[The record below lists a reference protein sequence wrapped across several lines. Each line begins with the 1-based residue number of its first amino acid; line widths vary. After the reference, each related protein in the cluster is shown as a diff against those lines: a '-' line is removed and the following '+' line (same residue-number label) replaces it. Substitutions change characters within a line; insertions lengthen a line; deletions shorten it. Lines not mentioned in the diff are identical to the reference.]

1 MAELGGVPGVLGS
14 RVSNAET
21 AVLRKLNWVECL
33 EFLENLEQQT
43 VYHPIPTRQLFV
55 RENQVIPRVPN
66 LFPSNQLVNLI
77 LQILFW
83 NGISRVE
90 QTRLRNLPTVQQQRR
105 KNMFSRFVPNRL
117 FVFS

>member
-1 MAELGGVPGVLGS
+1 MAELQALHPVQ
-14 RVSNAET
+14 VSTAET
-21 AVLRKLNWVECL
+21 AVLRNLNWVECL

-43 VYHPIPTRQLFV
+43 VYHSIPTRQLFV
-55 RENQVIPRVPN
+55 GENQVIARVPN

-90 QTRLRNLPTVQQQRR
+90 QTRFSDFPTVQQQ
-105 KNMFSRFVPNRL
+105 SR
-117 FVFS
+117 